1 MDQAEV
7 VALLN
12 DLIATNRDSTD
23 GYHTAAGAVEN
34 ADYRQIL
41 LDAAQQRAEFVGVLS
56 QLVQQYGGEPTTSG
70 NLSGT
75 LQRAWLNIKAA
86 LTEGDGAIMDECDQ
100 SDESALALYAD
111 TLPKDLPEDVKT
123 VVRHQLSEIR
133 IAHDRIHMLNAALAQ
148 S

>member
-1 MDQAEV
+1 MEPADV
-7 VALLN
+7 VVLLN
-12 DLIATNRDSTD
+12 DLIATNRDSVE
-23 GYHTAAGAVEN
+23 GYRTAAGAVEN
-34 ADYRQIL
+34 ADYRQIF
-41 LDAAQQRAEFVGVLS
+41 LDAAQQRAAFVDVLS
-56 QLVQQYGGEPTTSG
+56 HLVQQYGGDPTSSG

-75 LQRAWLNIKAA
+75 FQRAWLNIKAA

-100 SDESALALYAD
+100 SDEAALALYAD

-133 IAHDRIHMLNAALAQ
+133 IAHDRVHMLNAALAQ